1 MIPLIKH
8 TFIHPITH
16 SETVALAM
24 RHWPMPCMIEI
35 RMPTN
40 EGIPSYANG
49 TPPGHGALRTASG
62 LGMIAESFDLKVGHL
77 MCTTVTK
84 ENVIE
89 LLETIS
95 IIEDRG
101 PVVGFDGLY
110 WAMLKIAA
118 LRTIA
123 LPTPYPIELKGVAV

>member
-1 MIPLIKH
+1 
-8 TFIHPITH
+8 
-16 SETVALAM
+16 
-24 RHWPMPCMIEI
+24 
-35 RMPTN
+35 
-40 EGIPSYANG
+40 
-49 TPPGHGALRTASG
+49 
-62 LGMIAESFDLKVGHL
+62 MIAESFDLKVGHL